1 MRSPRETP
9 TGGRRAGANAAARP
23 VGRALRLETV
33 HRLSPALQARV
44 DAVEQAAQ
52 AADGGV
58 PAFGEHKWLRLV
70 RGDDHCAALLLWR
83 QEELVAAAHSDAYH
97 TPAPDRPCHLNA
109 ELVVHPAH
117 RRRGF
122 GTLLLHGVLALARE
136 EGAGE
141 LHLWSYGDL
150 AGARNLAERVG
161 CTPERVLLQMDV
173 PAERLPRPPAVPAGV
188 RLRAFEP
195 HRDAYAWLALHNRVF
210 ADHPEQGAWDA
221 GDLQARLEQPWFAG
235 RDLLLAED
243 EASGAMLGFCW
254 VKLPPARAARPAP
267 ALGRGAGQAPATTA
281 APGEIYIVGVDPA
294 ARGRGLGRFL
304 VVAGLAHVRAAGRPG
319 ATLYV
324 EADNAPAIRLYQQL
338 GFTTRWQH
346 VCYRRPLTCPPRTG
360 STAG

>member
-1 MRSPRETP
+1 MEAVVAPGGPERAKAGVSSPRQAP
-9 TGGRRAGANAAARP
+9 TGGRRAGPSAVARP

-33 HRLSPALQARV
+33 HQLSPELQARV
-44 DAVEQAAQ
+44 DGVEQAAQ

-70 RGDDHCAALLLWR
+70 RGDDHCAALLLWC
-83 QEELVAAAHSDAYH
+83 QDELVAAAHCDAYH

-141 LHLWSYGDL
+141 LHLWSYGNL
-150 AGARNLAERVG
+150 PGARNLAERVG
-161 CTPERVLLQMDV
+161 CTPERVLLQM
-173 PAERLPRPPAVPAGV
+173 AVPAVQLPPPPATPGGV

-195 HRDAYAWLALHNRVF
+195 RRDAYAWLALHNRVF

-243 EASGAMLGFCW
+243 DATGAMLGFCW
-254 VKLPPARAARPAP
+254 VKLPPD
-267 ALGRGAGQAPATTA
+267 GAE
-281 APGEIYIVGVDPA
+281 PGEIYIAGVDPT

-304 VVAGLAHVRAAGRPG
+304 VEAGLAHIRAAGRPG

-338 GFTTRWQH
+338 GFATRWQH
-346 VCYRRPLTCPPRTG
+346 VCYRRALTCPPRAG
-360 STAG
+360 TAPN